1 MKEINVDE
9 LKKKLDA
16 KEDVFVLDVREQHEY
31 ELSNI
36 GAELI
41 PLDQLSERVDEIE
54 QHKLKEVIVM
64 CRSGGRSARACQV
77 LQGEGFENVTNLA
90 GGINAWAREIDP
102 TLPVY

>member
-1 MKEINVDE
+1 MEEINVDE
-9 LKKKLDA
+9 LKQKLDA

-41 PLDQLSERVDEIE
+41 PLDQISDRLDEIA
-54 QHKLKEVIVM
+54 QHKHKEVIVM

-77 LQGEGFENVTNLA
+77 LSGEGFEKVKNLA

>member
-1 MKEINVDE
+1 MQEMKVDE

-16 KEDVFVLDVREQHEY
+16 KEDLFVLDVREPHEY

-41 PLDQLSERVDEIE
+41 PLDQLSGRMDEIE
-54 QHKLKEVIVM
+54 QHKHKEVIIM

-77 LQGEGFENVTNLA
+77 LQREGFENVKNLT
-90 GGINAWAREIDP
+90 GGINAWAKEIDP